1 MTARLDV
8 NRVSHDWYLEP
19 FQRKKAPA
27 LLLRKHGDEVLCVL
41 ASHFSLL
48 FFQFQHLWEIIQR
61 NLGAD
66 TIADSR
72 FK

>member
-41 ASHFSLL
+41 ASHFFLL
-48 FFQFQHLWEIIQR
+48 FFQFQHLWGIIQR